1 MADSNPSRPLF
12 AGFDLGTTNSAG
24 AVFDGDKVRV
34 VRNRDGANLTP
45 SVVRI
50 DRQGRVSV
58 GQKAATAAER
68 DPQNA
73 RREFKRLMGMAEEMS
88 FPAAGLTRTPEQLSA
103 LVLQSLR
110 EDVNDLTG
118 IMPSRAVI
126 SVPALFELPQNK
138 ATATAAQLA
147 GFEHVE
153 LLQEPIASALAAG
166 WTNDKPGAW
175 MVYDLGGGTF
185 DVSLLETRDGLL
197 RVVGHDGDNFLGGRD
212 FDRTIVEWAVESLK
226 ARKEP
231 VPRREEP
238 AHAAAFAALRRAAEV
253 GKIEL
258 SRLNETAF
266 TLDAPLV
273 FDGNEV
279 EVDLSLDRATLERLC
294 APLVQRTVDV
304 CRRLLAEHGLRPD
317 QLSRIV
323 LVGGPSLMP
332 MVRRAVEEALQTPIA
347 TGHDPMTLVAEG
359 AALYAATAGLNSNA
373 TTQRSGKTTGCKVW
387 CQYPPVTADLEPNVI
402 GRFDAGGAAVPKT
415 VELVR
420 IDGDGRESWRS
431 SPITV
436 EADHSFVATAVL
448 VARKPNRFRIVARSE
463 SGAEVAID
471 PDELS
476 IIHGITIGD
485 PPLSRTTGVALANDQ
500 VQVYF
505 DRGTALPARRTFT
518 HYTVDSI
525 APGGSGTALSIPI
538 VQGEFDVAH
547 MCRIVGRIEIGGAQ
561 LTHPIPAGT
570 PIEVTIVID
579 RGGKLAATARVT
591 TEGKRVQQFD
601 GVAQL
606 VMPEPD
612 AESLE
617 RNLASARRRCDDAL
631 AAAFRGGDGET
642 VERLQTIQQQLA
654 SVEPMI
660 RAVRGGDRD
669 AGQRGAIALL
679 DADAVINEIET
690 EQQWPEFEDDA
701 REAYSF
707 AVHYVGEFGKPTEQT
722 ALEKAGA
729 GLERALDR
737 RSVPEANRQLLVIQR
752 LGRVAFRRHPK
763 AWHFQFENC
772 VSRLEECTD
781 LGKAKKLE
789 ARGRKA
795 IEASDNNELRSVVE
809 QMWDLF
815 PIDAKTR
822 SMGFDSGVR

>member
-1 MADSNPSRPLF
+1 MADSPSRPLF
-12 AGFDLGTTNSAG
+12 AGIDLGTTNSAA
-24 AVFDGDKVRV
+24 AVFDGDQVRV

-58 GQKAATAAER
+58 GQKAAAAAER
-68 DPQNA
+68 DPKNA
-73 RREFKRLMGMAEEMS
+73 RGEFKRLMGMAEQIA
-88 FPAAGLTRTPEQLSA
+88 FPAASLTKTPEQLSA
-103 LVLQSLR
+103 LVLESLR
-110 EDVNDLTG
+110 EDVKDLTG
-118 IMPSRAVI
+118 VLPSRAVI

-166 WTNDKPGAW
+166 WTNDEPGAW

-212 FDRTIVEWAVESLK
+212 FDRAIVDWIVEQLAAQGEK
-226 ARKEP
+226 I
-231 VPRREEP
+231 PRREEP
-238 AHAAAFAALRRAAEV
+238 THAPAFAALRRVAEA

-258 SRLNETAF
+258 SRIKETALALE
-266 TLDAPLV
+266 TPLV
-273 FDGNEV
+273 VDGREV
-279 EVDLSLDRATLERLC
+279 EVDVSLDRATLEKLC
-294 APLVQRTVDV
+294 APLVQRTVHV
-304 CRRLLAEHGLRPD
+304 CLRLLGEHGLRVD
-317 QLSRIV
+317 QLSRVV

-332 MVRRAVEEALQTPIA
+332 MVRRAVEDTLQTRIA

-359 AALYAATAGLNSNA
+359 AALYAATAGLDSNRA
-373 TTQRSGKTTGCKVW
+373 AKRSEQAGGCKVW

-402 GRFDAGGAAVPKT
+402 GRFDTGDAIPAT

-420 IDGDGRESWRS
+420 IDSDGKESWRS
-431 SPITV
+431 SKITV
-436 EADHSFVATAVL
+436 ESDRSFVATAVL
-448 VARKPNRFRIVARSE
+448 APRKTSRFKFIARSA
-463 SGAEVAID
+463 SGVVMATD
-471 PDELS
+471 PDEIS

-485 PPLSRTTGVALANDQ
+485 PPLSRTTGVALANDM

-525 APGGSGTALSIPI
+525 APGSAGMALSIPI
-538 VQGEFDVAH
+538 VQGEFEIAH
-547 MCRIVGRIEIGGAQ
+547 MCRVVGRIEIGGGQ
-561 LTHPIPAGT
+561 LKRAIPAGT
-570 PIEVTIVID
+570 PVEVTIVID

-591 TEGKRVQQFD
+591 TEGHTQQFE

-617 RNLASARRRCDDAL
+617 RSLAAARARCDDAL
-631 AAAFRGGDGET
+631 ATAFRNGDSET
-642 VERLQTIQQQLA
+642 IERLQTAQQRLA
-654 SVEPMI
+654 SVESQI
-660 RAVRGGDRD
+660 AAVRGGDRD
-669 AGQRGAIALL
+669 AGQRAAIALL
-679 DADAVINEIET
+679 DADAVIDDIEN
-690 EQQWPEFEDDA
+690 EQQWPEFEADA
-701 REAYSF
+701 RDSYAW
-707 AVHYVGEFGKPTEQT
+707 AVTWVSEYGKPSEQT
-722 ALEKAGA
+722 ALERAGA

-737 RSVPEANRQLLVIQR
+737 RSVAEANRQLLVILR

-763 AWHFQFENC
+763 AWQIQFENC
-772 VSRLEECTD
+772 VSRIEETTD
-781 LGKAKKLE
+781 LGRAKKLE

-795 IEASDNNELRSVVE
+795 IETSNNDELRSVVE

-815 PIDAKTR
+815 PVDPKTR
-822 SMGFDSGVR
+822 RMGFDSGVR